1 MIETT
6 LNTNTAMIDL
16 DLSDLSKK
24 KIRINGDD
32 SKILEINTADLG
44 LITRLNDIEP
54 RLNELAS
61 KAVTLDDLD
70 VNKFGVEGD
79 DTFATFATTLKEID
93 AEMRSLMDEL
103 FQANV
108 SEVCA
113 SEGSMFDP
121 INGSTRY
128 EIILQALLQ
137 LYDSSVKREME
148 AAKLKEADKNAK
160 IVNRV
165 HYHTDKY
172 TGNTA
177 KKSTKSS
184 TKKK

>member
-44 LITRLNDIEP
+44 LISRLNDIEP
-54 RLNELAS
+54 KLNELS
-61 KAVTLDDLD
+61 NKAATLDDLD
-70 VNKFGVEGD
+70 TEKFGVDGD
-79 DTFATFATTLKEID
+79 DTFSKFATTLKDID
-93 AEMRSLMDEL
+93 NEMRDLMDEL

-108 SEVCA
+108 SEVCG
-113 SEGSMFDP
+113 SDGSMFDP

-128 EIILQALLQ
+128 EIILSALLQ
-137 LYDSSVKREME
+137 LYDDNVKREME
-148 AAKLKEADKNAK
+148 LAKLDNKDVKT
-160 IVNRV
+160 INRI

-172 TGNTA
+172 TG
-177 KKSTKSS
+177 KKTSS
-184 TKKK
+184 TKKKK